1 MSSPVPKDPTA
12 ESARRALAVAWLTEH
27 IDDCPRPIIP
37 YVKQAYGLGNL
48 DAIEA
53 VKLARQKRG
62 AGA

>member
-1 MSSPVPKDPTA
+1 MT
-12 ESARRALAVAWLTEH
+12 SAAPEKSTLERAVAWLAEH
-27 IDDCPRPIIP
+27 LDDCPRPIIP

>member
-1 MSSPVPKDPTA
+1 MTA
-12 ESARRALAVAWLTEH
+12 APEKSATERAVEWLTEH
-27 IDDCPRPIIP
+27 LDDCPRPIIP

>member
-1 MSSPVPKDPTA
+1 MSAFHNEDPNLRPA
-12 ESARRALAVAWLTEH
+12 LERAVVWLTEH
-27 IDDCPRPIIP
+27 LEDCPRPIIP